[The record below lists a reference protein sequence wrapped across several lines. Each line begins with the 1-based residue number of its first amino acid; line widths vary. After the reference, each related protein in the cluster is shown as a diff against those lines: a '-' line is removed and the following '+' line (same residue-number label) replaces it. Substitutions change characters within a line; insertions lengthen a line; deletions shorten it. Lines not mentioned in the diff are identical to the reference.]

1 MMILCRLFWQG
12 FLGLFSSLF
21 PSLLFFA
28 LNAFF
33 SSQEKNN
40 NNIVSLFLFLSF
52 SLSLSF
58 ADASMI
64 NARAREGERER
75 VLAMMRTLFTN
86 DWMCL

>member
-1 MMILCRLFWQG
+1 MILCRLFCQG

-52 SLSLSF
+52 SLSF
-58 ADASMI
+58 ADASII